1 MVRSGRVELVEA
13 GFYVLYGMGVNLI
26 LMREGIVWVCWVG
39 LEFVTWVVVGW
50 SGEVSIGLLAGEG
63 CIWVVVVCSG
73 GGGVGSGGVQSGSGC
88 VGLVLLGFVLL
99 GTCRISLECLLFLT
113 QGVKF
118 SGAGLSSSYLAV
130 SFSDSL
136 SVSSKSVND
145 FSYLCSNSSM
155 ILCCPC
161 SIQDSS

>member
-1 MVRSGRVELVEA
+1 M
-13 GFYVLYGMGVNLI
+13 
-26 LMREGIVWVCWVG
+26 CWVG

-50 SGEVSIGLLAGEG
+50 TGEVSIGLLAGGG

-118 SGAGLSSSYLAV
+118 LGAGLSGPCLAWRN
-130 SFSDSL
+130 
-136 SVSSKSVND
+136 SSKL
-145 FSYLCSNSSM
+145 YLFHDTVLS
-155 ILCCPC
+155 LFK
-161 SIQDSS
+161 D